1 MFGRYVLLIRNPIYS
16 ICWRNRYF
24 RINKCW
30 KGELLFFRGAFVPL
44 QSLLGKFREA
54 FVPRMKQKQI
64 FRAVVCIG
72 LRKNNIFASSNLSD
86 GRKTKFS
93 TYPRPTIV
101 EKQSFQA
108 FRHLDSVGFFWK
120 NRQKG
125 MILENKT
132 SLVASAQHIQSV
144 NIDVIE
150 LIESIA
156 KNMNWKQGGNILRS
170 IDLLIKIVLQNK
182 DTFSSQ
188 IIDTIS
194 ISIKICFIKY
204 NKPNFHD
211 TSVASIPENTIYDS
225 YLFCLKCE
233 IWLITL
239 ICFIYGGRLYLD
251 DSSV

>member
-1 MFGRYVLLIRNPIYS
+1 MFSIFRGLDLVEFLCFLFSEALIYS
-16 ICWRNRYF
+16 DF
-24 RINKCW
+24 
-30 KGELLFFRGAFVPL
+30 LFK
-44 QSLLGKFREA
+44 S
-54 FVPRMKQKQI
+54 
-64 FRAVVCIG
+64 
-72 LRKNNIFASSNLSD
+72 
-86 GRKTKFS
+86 
-93 TYPRPTIV
+93 RPTLW
-101 EKQSFQA
+101 F
-108 FRHLDSVGFFWK
+108 GWFFWK

>member
-54 FVPRMKQKQI
+54 FVPRMKQKQS

-93 TYPRPTIV
+93 PNPRPTIV

-108 FRHLDSVGFFWK
+108 FRHLDLVEFLCFLFSEALIYSDFLFKSRPTPWFGWFFLK
-120 NRQKG
+120 
-125 MILENKT
+125 
-132 SLVASAQHIQSV
+132 
-144 NIDVIE
+144 
-150 LIESIA
+150 
-156 KNMNWKQGGNILRS
+156 KQTKR
-170 IDLLIKIVLQNK
+170 
-182 DTFSSQ
+182 
-188 IIDTIS
+188 
-194 ISIKICFIKY
+194 
-204 NKPNFHD
+204 
-211 TSVASIPENTIYDS
+211 
-225 YLFCLKCE
+225 
-233 IWLITL
+233 
-239 ICFIYGGRLYLD
+239 D
-251 DSSV
+251 DFGE

>member
-1 MFGRYVLLIRNPIYS
+1 MLKGGASLFPWSFCTSDETKTNFSGCRMYRIKEKQ
-16 ICWRNRYF
+16 YF
-24 RINKCW
+24 CVVEPLGWKKNKI
-30 KGELLFFRGAFVPL
+30 FT
-44 QSLLGKFREA
+44 QSEA
-54 FVPRMKQKQI
+54 YD
-64 FRAVVCIG
+64 C
-72 LRKNNIFASSNLSD
+72 
-86 GRKTKFS
+86 RKTKFS
-93 TYPRPTIV
+93 SFPTPWFYFPRPWFTRIFCL
-101 EKQSFQA
+101 SPA
-108 FRHLDSVGFFWK
+108 RPLDSVGFFWK

>member
-1 MFGRYVLLIRNPIYS
+1 
-16 ICWRNRYF
+16 
-24 RINKCW
+24 
-30 KGELLFFRGAFVPL
+30 
-44 QSLLGKFREA
+44 
-54 FVPRMKQKQI
+54 
-64 FRAVVCIG
+64 
-72 LRKNNIFASSNLSD
+72 
-86 GRKTKFS
+86 
-93 TYPRPTIV
+93 
-101 EKQSFQA
+101 
-108 FRHLDSVGFFWK
+108 
-120 NRQKG
+120 

-188 IIDTIS
+188 KIDTIS

-225 YLFCLKCE
+225 YLLCLKCE

-239 ICFIYGGRLYLD
+239 ICFIHGGRLYLD

>member
-108 FRHLDSVGFFWK
+108 FRHLDLVGFLCF
-120 NRQKG
+120 
-125 MILENKT
+125 LFSDT
-132 SLVASAQHIQSV
+132 LIQLDFYV
-144 NIDVIE
+144 FYFPRPWFGWIFV
-150 LIESIA
+150 LSIFR
-156 KNMNWKQGGNILRS
+156 GL
-170 IDLLIKIVLQNK
+170 DLLGFFV
-182 DTFSSQ
+182 
-188 IIDTIS
+188 
-194 ISIKICFIKY
+194 
-204 NKPNFHD
+204 
-211 TSVASIPENTIYDS
+211 
-225 YLFCLKCE
+225 
-233 IWLITL
+233 
-239 ICFIYGGRLYLD
+239 
-251 DSSV
+251 

>member
-108 FRHLDSVGFFWK
+108 FRHLDLPLFFWQHKIRGLDLVGFLCF
-120 NRQKG
+120 
-125 MILENKT
+125 LFSE
-132 SLVASAQHIQSV
+132 A
-144 NIDVIE
+144 
-150 LIESIA
+150 LIYSDFLF
-156 KNMNWKQGGNILRS
+156 KSRPTPWFGWFFLKKQTKR
-170 IDLLIKIVLQNK
+170 
-182 DTFSSQ
+182 
-188 IIDTIS
+188 
-194 ISIKICFIKY
+194 
-204 NKPNFHD
+204 
-211 TSVASIPENTIYDS
+211 
-225 YLFCLKCE
+225 
-233 IWLITL
+233 
-239 ICFIYGGRLYLD
+239 D
-251 DSSV
+251 DFGE